1 MFSVC
6 SVVRKKGILTTETTE
21 STENSSLGAD
31 FEAVS
36 RHDPRQQT
44 QLLRQALPLT
54 DHDPAAQVPQSR
66 LKARATGAAR
76 GMENYF
82 NYFTEVE
89 EYFIRKR
96 AKNLFVSPLDW
107 CLIELWKDSGIP
119 LNVALRGIDRG
130 FETIAKR
137 GKRPPRSLFYCH
149 PAVLDA
155 FEEHQQAMLGTSAAE
170 GGSSD
175 DAPEDEAMPRQ
186 QVQLALES
194 LLAAVEGHE
203 AEPFQ
208 RAAQRLSALIEN
220 LKDARQV
227 GYERVDRELSEIG
240 SALAQNLIGEMG
252 SAELKELRREVRQ
265 ETRLYGKH
273 LEKGMMKRLQA
284 NYLHRKVLQSH
295 SLPEFSLFSFS
306 E

>member
-1 MFSVC
+1 M
-6 SVVRKKGILTTETTE
+6 GL
-21 STENSSLGAD
+21 
-31 FEAVS
+31 
-36 RHDPRQQT
+36 
-44 QLLRQALPLT
+44 
-54 DHDPAAQVPQSR
+54 
-66 LKARATGAAR
+66 
-76 GMENYF
+76 MNYF
-82 NYFTEVE
+82 NYFTEIE

-96 AKNLFVSPLDW
+96 AKNLLVSPLDW

-155 FEEHQQAMLGTSAAE
+155 FEEHQQAMLGTSATE

-175 DAPEDEAMPRQ
+175 SSDDATEDEAMPRQ
-186 QVQLALES
+186 QVQLALERF
-194 LLAAVEGHE
+194 LATIEGQKGE
-203 AEPFQ
+203 SFQ
-208 RAAQRLSALIEN
+208 RAAQRLSALLEN
-220 LKDARQV
+220 LKDAREV

-240 SALAQNLIGEMG
+240 SALAENLIGEMG
-252 SAELKELRREVRQ
+252 SVELKELRREVRQ

-273 LEKGMMKRLQA
+273 LEKEMMKRLKA

-295 SLPEFSLFSFS
+295 SLPDFSLFSFS